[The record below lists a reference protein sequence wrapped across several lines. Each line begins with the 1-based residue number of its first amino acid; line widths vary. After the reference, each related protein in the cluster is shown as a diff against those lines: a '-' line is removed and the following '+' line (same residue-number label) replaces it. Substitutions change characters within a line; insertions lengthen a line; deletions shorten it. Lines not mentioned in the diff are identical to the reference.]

1 MVDVVNACAEPGQ
14 WLAGW
19 QGLALIALVIS
30 YLIVSLYY
38 MIGKMISSPVVE
50 AKAKNEFYQTFMT
63 TIMAAFLVG
72 MVPVL
77 CAFNL
82 NDVGIGMDG
91 NLFDVAEFYVTWVVH
106 KSMLV
111 LSQVINWNH
120 IVSIASSL
128 GMGQT
133 VYGVSI
139 TNSPLSGL
147 GALSNVVN
155 IIMSSTMIA
164 VLAAFAQLVVLKFIY
179 AGMFN
184 ILLPVGIICRSFSFT
199 REFGGALI
207 AIAVG
212 FFLFYPLLLNVDYF
226 IMGQPTE
233 MPEDAASLSG
243 AMDAEELAGDLV
255 TIGLAVVAEVGLSF
269 GPAAVASAVS
279 GMVLHL
285 ALAIVIVNRVVE
297 VYIELVTSGVA
308 TIFYSAF
315 LLPALNGIVLVSTVR
330 DLSRLLGVET
340 DISTL
345 TRMI

>member
-1 MVDVVNACAEPGQ
+1 MDVVNACTDPRQ

-82 NDVGIGMDG
+82 RDVGIRMDG
-91 NLFDVAEFYVTWVVH
+91 NLFYVAEFYVTWVVH
-106 KSMLV
+106 KAMLV
-111 LSQVINWNH
+111 LSQVIDWNH

-128 GMGQT
+128 GMGRT

-139 TNSPLSGL
+139 TNSPLSGFS
-147 GALSNVVN
+147 ALTNVVN
-155 IIMSSTMIA
+155 ILMSSTMIA
-164 VLAAFAQLVVLKFIY
+164 VLVAFAQLVVLKFIY

-226 IMGQPTE
+226 IIGQPTE
-233 MPEDAASLSG
+233 MPEDAADMSG
-243 AMDAEELAGDLV
+243 AINVMDLSIDMLTSIGVKMLGELAGS
-255 TIGLAVVAEVGLSF
+255 I
-269 GPAAVASAVS
+269 GPAAVVGAVA
-279 GMVLHL
+279 GMVTDIMVVI
-285 ALAIVIVNRVVE
+285 IVVNRVIE
-297 VYIELVTSGVA
+297 IYIELVTSGVA
-308 TIFYSAF
+308 AIFISAF

-330 DLSRLLGVET
+330 DLSRLLGTET